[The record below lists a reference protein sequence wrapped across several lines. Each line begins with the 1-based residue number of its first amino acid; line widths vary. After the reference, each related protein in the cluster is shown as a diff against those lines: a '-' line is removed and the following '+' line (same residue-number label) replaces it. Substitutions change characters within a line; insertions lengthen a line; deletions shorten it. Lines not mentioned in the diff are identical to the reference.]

1 MQDLLAHRRI
11 PGEIRRI
18 TRPQRSLPPKKSIS
32 SISDM
37 SDDLSI
43 EEVRSFITK
52 KLKLIDNIF

>member
-18 TRPQRSLPPKKSIS
+18 TRPPRSLPPKKSIS

-43 EEVRSFITK
+43 EEVGGN
-52 KLKLIDNIF
+52 KLEIDGD